1 MHSYSPQ
8 VEVTHVSPNGFWLL
22 LGAEAF
28 QLRFDDFPL
37 LRDASADDLTDVHW
51 PHADRLY
58 WPKLGLEL
66 PMSMIRPELDQ
77 QLLGMEQPPQP

>member
-8 VEVTHVSPNGFWLL
+8 VEVTHVSPIGFWLL

-37 LRDASADDLTDVHW
+37 LRDASPDDLTEVQW
-51 PHADRLY
+51 PQPDRLY
-58 WPKLGLEL
+58 WPKLGVEL
-66 PMSMIRPELDQ
+66 PMSMIRPELDPR
-77 QLLGMEQPPQP
+77 LMVMEPPPQP